1 MLERVRRFWSGH
13 TGKYKKQRGDF
24 MGELYEPFPKLPKN
38 IRQIGERDQ
47 VLRVYVEDY
56 VNTYLK
62 RLQPT
67 KGAGLRVGLLL
78 GSRETREDM
87 PYVFVDGALEMETAG
102 QEGEKVVFH
111 EEAWKRAYEDV
122 ERLFPKRTVQ
132 GWFICGS
139 TGCSLNPLSYWKQHS
154 QYFTGKNQM
163 MYLNGGPE
171 GEEAIYITSADG
183 FHKLQGYCVYYER
196 NQVMQDYM
204 VLQRDTPRTEN
215 GVNDR
220 AAQDFRQKMELN
232 RHTAGRQ
239 KNAAGVLAGVCTVLT
254 VTVLAGGVAMFNNY
268 RKMRELESVAVS
280 VLPEIKEGREWEF
293 SDLGG
298 FLSGKNKDE
307 KEDEFSLREIQGNL
321 WPAAETG
328 NSGTGGSEETET
340 ASREYAAAVHP
351 ETMAAS
357 IPEAKSGNER
367 PEIAANVWTAEQ
379 SSAALAETAASAQ
392 KTEQPGTLP
401 AETGKETLPEA
412 ATPPP
417 AASSYRVH
425 QVASGET
432 LYGIC
437 FKLYENLSHLDEICR
452 VNGLSDVNSIEAGQ
466 KLLVP

>member
-1 MLERVRRFWSGH
+1 MLERVRSFGSGH
-13 TGKYKKQRGDF
+13 TGKYKKQRGDL

-47 VLRVYVEDY
+47 VLRLYVEDY

-67 KGAGLRVGLLL
+67 KGANLRVGLLL
-78 GSRETREDM
+78 GSREIREDM
-87 PYVFVDGALEMETAG
+87 PYVFVDGALEMETVG
-102 QEGEKVVFH
+102 QEGERVVFH

-139 TGCSLNPLSYWKQHS
+139 PGCSLNPLSYWKQHS
-154 QYFTGKNQM
+154 QYFTGKDQM

-196 NQVMQDYM
+196 NQMMQDYM
-204 VLQRDTPRTEN
+204 VLQRDVPRTEN

-220 AAQDFRQKMELN
+220 AAQDFRQKMEIN

-239 KNAAGVLAGVCTVLT
+239 KNAAGMLAGVCMALT

-268 RKMRELESVAVS
+268 RKMRDLESVAVS
-280 VLPEIKEGREWEF
+280 ALPEIKEGRERAL

-298 FLSGKNKDE
+298 FLSGGNKNE
-307 KEDEFSLREIQGNL
+307 KEDEFSLREIEGNL
-321 WPAAETG
+321 RPAAKETG
-328 NSGTGGSEETET
+328 NGGTAGSEETEE
-340 ASREYAAAVHP
+340 ASRESASAVHP
-351 ETMAAS
+351 ETMTAAL
-357 IPEAKSGNER
+357 PET
-367 PEIAANVWTAEQ
+367 TAEAWQ
-379 SSAALAETAASAQ
+379 TELPDAAPTEMSKEIPLETSVQ
-392 KTEQPGTLP
+392 
-401 AETGKETLPEA
+401 
-412 ATPPP
+412 PP
-417 AASSYRVH
+417 AAASYRIH
-425 QVASGET
+425 EVASGET

-437 FKLYENLSHLDEICR
+437 FNLYEDLGHLDEICR
-452 VNGLSDVNSIEAGQ
+452 VNGLTDVNSIEAGQ